1 MSKYW
6 WLENVSL
13 GCYNI
18 RNKDIGYCTIQFY
31 NLQWGGVSLSHFKVF
46 WWKKTL
52 NFFLLMIKVFSRTT
66 SHILSFFVSMFTHFN
81 HLHLNWNE
89 EWHCYEIFCCDV
101 FERQTM
107 LLPPT
112 PTRASYSHSYPARQH
127 EQSLDDIQKL
137 QLTGLINK
145 KQLTI
150 VLSQKKKKKDVQ
162 LKTVLGYNSI

>member
-6 WLENVSL
+6 WLEKVSL

-89 EWHCYEIFCCDV
+89 EWHCYEIFCCDI

-112 PTRASYSHSYPARQH
+112 PTRASSPTPTQHASTSSPWTTSRNYSW
-127 EQSLDDIQKL
+127 LDWS
-137 QLTGLINK
+137 TR
-145 KQLTI
+145 
-150 VLSQKKKKKDVQ
+150 
-162 LKTVLGYNSI
+162 NSWQ